1 MGTGIKQKKSIIRW
15 SNNGDRDKIQK
26 SYDGDRDKIQK

>member
-1 MGTGIKQKKSIIRW
+1 MGTGIKQKKTIIRW

-26 SYDGDRDKIQK
+26 SNNGDRDKNQK